1 MLFYFGGGV
10 HVMKIKLTEKQK
22 RFADYYIE
30 TGNATEAAI
39 KAGYS
44 QKTAKEMGYE
54 NLTKPHIKAYID
66 ERIREMDEKRIMKAE
81 EVMQLLTAIARNEVK
96 EEVVVFGDG
105 MSVIE
110 EKGISAKDRLKAL
123 ELIGKRYGLWTD
135 KQQIEGEVQVNI
147 IDNIPKSEEE

>member
-1 MLFYFGGGV
+1 M